1 MKNFITESE
10 IEQIALEI
18 LSTDLGYTVLYGPD
32 IAEGDRKER
41 DYTEVVLQQRLK
53 TAIDKFNPTI
63 PEEAREEAFKKALR
77 TVTVSLADNN
87 EHFHR
92 MLTEGVDV
100 IVYTPSS
107 PPLLPK
113 EEGSYRNNLEYSGL
127 LKQARELR
135 QKQTKAEEIF
145 WELVR
150 NRNFLNLKF
159 RRQHQIGSYIVDF
172 YCDEHRL
179 VIEFDGE
186 IHQLE
191 ERQKHDAKRDKF
203 LQSTGFKVLRFA
215 NDYFLNEPDKV
226 FEEIAVAIEPSP
238 TGRGQGEG
246 GTKSYKVWLI
256 DFENTNNNEFLAI
269 NQFTVV
275 ENHNNKRPDIVL
287 FVNGLPLVVIELKN
301 AADETADVK
310 AAYNQLQTYKQL
322 IPSLFNYNTFLLVS
336 DGWFAKAGTL
346 SSDYSRFMGWKTADG
361 ITVVDSQREP
371 EMEPMIKGLLNKAT
385 LLDVIRHFIV
395 FEKTKEKTIKKIAAY
410 HQYYA
415 VNKAIESTIRAASP
429 PVNVAIEPP
438 NNFGLPNVKDQP
450 QGDQRAGVVW
460 HTQGSGKSLSMVF
473 YTGKLV
479 LAEEM
484 NNPTILVLTDRNDLD
499 QQLFETFG
507 NCEQLIRQKPKQAE
521 SRDDLKDKLSVASGG
536 VIFTTIQKFLPETQG
551 AKYPELTNRR
561 NIVVIADEAHRS
573 QYDFIDGFAKN
584 MRDALPNATFIG
596 FTGTPIEKEDKNT
609 QAVFGNY
616 IDVYDIQQAVL
627 DGATVRIYYES
638 RLAKIEL
645 SESDQKILD
654 QRVEE
659 VTENDELT
667 EKQKRFA
674 KWASKEAVVGSVQR
688 LKQVALDLV
697 THFEQRLSAADGKGM
712 IVCMSRRICVEL
724 QNEIIKLKPHWYDA
738 ADDKGKI
745 KVIMTGSAS
754 DPLDWQEHIRNKP
767 RRKAIGDRLK
777 DPKDELKLVIVRDMW
792 LTGFDA
798 PCLHTLY
805 IDKPMNGHNLMQAIA
820 RVNRVF
826 GDKDGGLVVD
836 YIGIAQDLKKALA
849 IYTENQG
856 KGKLA
861 FDQEEAVAKM
871 LELYELVVDMFG
883 TFDYRKYFDLDPRLK
898 LNFILDAAN
907 HLLELKDE
915 DGRNGKQRFKDHVTN
930 LSKAFAISVPH
941 PKAFEIRDD
950 LAFFQAIKAR
960 FAKFD
965 ETQKK
970 QTNEEIETA
979 IRQIVNDA
987 IVSKEV
993 IDVFEAAGIKKPDIS
1008 ILSDEF
1014 MAEIQGM
1021 PRKNLALELLK
1032 RLLNNEIKNRS
1043 KTNLIQSKKFSEM
1056 LAQAV
1061 KRYQSGLIEAA
1072 AVIEELIKLAK
1083 DIRAADQRGE
1093 KLNLRVDESAFYDAL
1108 ADNPKAET
1116 ILGDDTLKAIAHEL
1130 VDSVRRNT
1138 SIDWQLKESVQAKLR
1153 VSVKRILRKYKY
1165 PPDDP
1170 ETGEY
1175 NVSVTKVLDQAEL
1188 LAEFWTNEK

>member
-1 MKNFITESE
+1 MANFITESE
-10 IEQIALEI
+10 IEQIALDI
-18 LSTDLGYTVLYGPD
+18 LSSDLGYTVLYGPD

-63 PEEAREEAFKKALR
+63 PVEAREEAFKKALR

-87 EHFHR
+87 EHFHK

-100 IVYTPSS
+100 KFSIGDG
-107 PPLLPK
+107 K
-113 EEGSYRNNLEYSGL
+113 
-127 LKQARELR
+127 
-135 QKQTKAEEIF
+135 TKT
-145 WELVR
+145 
-150 NRNFLNLKF
+150 
-159 RRQHQIGSYIVDF
+159 D
-172 YCDEHRL
+172 
-179 VIEFDGE
+179 
-186 IHQLE
+186 
-191 ERQKHDAKRDKF
+191 
-203 LQSTGFKVLRFA
+203 
-215 NDYFLNEPDKV
+215 
-226 FEEIAVAIEPSP
+226 
-238 TGRGQGEG
+238 
-246 GTKSYKVWLI
+246 KVWLI
-256 DFENTNNNEFLAI
+256 DFENPKNNEFLAI

-287 FVNGLPLVVIELKN
+287 FINGLPLVVIELKN
-301 AADETADVK
+301 ATDETADLK

-346 SSDYSRFMGWKTADG
+346 SSDYSRFMEWKTADG
-361 ITVVDSQREP
+361 ITIVDSKRQP
-371 EMEPMIKGLLNKAT
+371 EMEPMLKGFLNKET

-415 VNKAIESTIRAASP
+415 VNKAIESTIRASSI
-429 PVNVAIEPP
+429 PVSVLNEPP
-438 NNFGLPNVKDQP
+438 GKFGLLSVSDQP
-450 QGDQRAGVVW
+450 KGDKRAGVVW

-479 LAEEM
+479 LAEQM

-507 NCEQLIRQKPKQAE
+507 NCEQLIRQKPKQTE
-521 SRDDLKDKLSVASGG
+521 SRDDLREKLSVASGG
-536 VIFTTIQKFLPETQG
+536 VVFTTIQKFLPETTG
-551 AKYPELTNRR
+551 AKYPQLSNRR

-584 MRDALPNATFIG
+584 MRDALPNASFIG

-638 RLAKIEL
+638 RLAKIDL
-645 SESDQKILD
+645 SDTDQKILD

-688 LKQVALDLV
+688 LKQIALDIV

-871 LELYELVVDMFG
+871 LEFYELVVDMFG
-883 TFDYRKYFDLDPRLK
+883 SFEYQKYFDLDPRLK

-915 DGRNGKQRFKDHVTN
+915 DGRNGKQRFKDHLTN

-941 PKAFEIRDD
+941 QKAFEIRDD

-1043 KTNLIQSKKFSEM
+1043 RTNLIQSKKFSEM

-1093 KLNLRVDESAFYDAL
+1093 KLNLRVDELAFYDAL

-1153 VSVKRILRKYKY
+1153 VLVKRILRKYKY

-1175 NVSVTKVLDQAEL
+1175 NISVTKVLDQAEL

>member
-1 MKNFITESE
+1 MANFITESE
-10 IEQIALEI
+10 IEQIALDI
-18 LSTDLGYTVLYGPD
+18 LSSDLGYTVLYGPD

-77 TVTVSLADNN
+77 TITISLSDNN

-100 IVYTPSS
+100 
-107 PPLLPK
+107 
-113 EEGSYRNNLEYSGL
+113 
-127 LKQARELR
+127 
-135 QKQTKAEEIF
+135 
-145 WELVR
+145 
-150 NRNFLNLKF
+150 KF
-159 RRQHQIGSYIVDF
+159 SI
-172 YCDEHRL
+172 
-179 VIEFDGE
+179 
-186 IHQLE
+186 
-191 ERQKHDAKRDKF
+191 
-203 LQSTGFKVLRFA
+203 
-215 NDYFLNEPDKV
+215 
-226 FEEIAVAIEPSP
+226 
-238 TGRGQGEG
+238 GEG
-246 GTKSYKVWLI
+246 KTKTDKVWLI
-256 DFENTNNNEFLAI
+256 DFENPKKNEFLAI

-301 AADETADVK
+301 ATDESADVK

-322 IPSLFNYNTFLLVS
+322 IPSLFNYNTFLMVS

-346 SSDYSRFMGWKTADG
+346 SSDYSRFMEWKTADG

-371 EMEPMIKGLLNKAT
+371 EMEPMIKGLLNKTT

-415 VNKAIESTIRAASP
+415 VNKAIHSTIRASAPEYSATENP
-429 PVNVAIEPP
+429 EHFNLKSVD
-438 NNFGLPNVKDQP
+438 DQP
-450 QGDQRAGVVW
+450 RGDQRAGVVW

-521 SRDDLKDKLSVASGG
+521 NREDLKEKLSVASGG
-536 VIFTTIQKFLPETQG
+536 VVFTTIQKFLADTPG
-551 AKYPELTNRR
+551 AQYPLLSKRR

-584 MRDALPNATFIG
+584 MRDALPNASFIG

-638 RLAKIEL
+638 RLAKIDL
-645 SESDQKILD
+645 SEGDQAILD

-667 EKQKRFA
+667 ERQKRFA

-688 LKQVALDLV
+688 LKQIALDIV
-697 THFEQRLSAADGKGM
+697 THFEQRLSASEGKGM

-724 QNEIIKLKPHWYDA
+724 QNEIIKLKPNWYDA
-738 ADDKGKI
+738 DDDKGAI

-754 DPLDWQEHIRNKP
+754 DDLDWQEHIRNKP

-849 IYTENQG
+849 IYTENKG

-871 LELYELVVDMFG
+871 VELYELVADMFG
-883 TFDYRKYFDLDPRLK
+883 LFDYRRYFELDPRLK

-915 DGRNGKQRFKDHVTN
+915 DGRNGKQRFKDHVSN

-993 IDVFEAAGIKKPDIS
+993 IDVFESAGIKKPDIS

-1014 MAEIQGM
+1014 MSEIQGM

-1032 RLLNNEIKNRS
+1032 RLLNTEIKDRS
-1043 KTNLIQSKKFSEM
+1043 RTNLIQSKKFSEM

-1093 KLNLRVDESAFYDAL
+1093 KLNLRVDELAFYDAL

-1116 ILGDDTLKAIAHEL
+1116 ILGDETLKAIAHEL

-1153 VSVKRILRKYKY
+1153 VLVKRILRKYKY

-1170 ETGEY
+1170 ITGEY
-1175 NVSVTKVLDQAEL
+1175 NVSVNKVLDQAEL
-1188 LAEFWTNEK
+1188 LAEYWTIEK

>member
-1 MKNFITESE
+1 MAYFITESE
-10 IEQIALEI
+10 IEQIALDI
-18 LSTDLGYTVLYGPD
+18 LSDDLGYMVLYGPD

-63 PEEAREEAFKKALR
+63 PEEAKEEAFKKALR
-77 TVTVSLADNN
+77 TVTISLADNN

-100 IVYTPSS
+100 
-107 PPLLPK
+107 
-113 EEGSYRNNLEYSGL
+113 
-127 LKQARELR
+127 
-135 QKQTKAEEIF
+135 
-145 WELVR
+145 
-150 NRNFLNLKF
+150 KF
-159 RRQHQIGSYIVDF
+159 GI
-172 YCDEHRL
+172 
-179 VIEFDGE
+179 
-186 IHQLE
+186 
-191 ERQKHDAKRDKF
+191 
-203 LQSTGFKVLRFA
+203 
-215 NDYFLNEPDKV
+215 
-226 FEEIAVAIEPSP
+226 
-238 TGRGQGEG
+238 GEG
-246 GTKSYKVWLI
+246 KTKTDKVWLI
-256 DFENTNNNEFLAI
+256 DFDNPKNNEFLAI

-301 AADETADVK
+301 ATDETADVK

-322 IPSLFNYNTFLLVS
+322 VPSLFNYNTFLLVS

-346 SSDYSRFMGWKTADG
+346 SSDYSRFMEWKTADG
-361 ITVVDSQREP
+361 IAVVDSQREP
-371 EMEPMIKGLLNKAT
+371 EMEPMIKGLLNKET

-415 VNKAIESTIRAASP
+415 VNKAIESTIRAASLP
-429 PVNVAIEPP
+429 ENIANEPP
-438 NNFGLPNVKDQP
+438 THFGLPSVKDQP
-450 QGDQRAGVVW
+450 KGDQRAGVVW

-521 SRDDLKDKLSVASGG
+521 SRDDLREKLSVASGG
-536 VIFTTIQKFLPETQG
+536 VVFTTIQKFLPETTG
-551 AKYPELTNRR
+551 AKYPELSNRR

-584 MRDALPNATFIG
+584 MRDALPNASFIG

-638 RLAKIEL
+638 RLAKIDL
-645 SESDQKILD
+645 SDTDQKILD

-688 LKQVALDLV
+688 LKQIALDIV
-697 THFEQRLSAADGKGM
+697 THFEQRISAADGKGM

-871 LELYELVVDMFG
+871 IELYELVVDMFG
-883 TFDYRKYFDLDPRLK
+883 SFEFQKYFDLDPRLK

-941 PKAFEIRDD
+941 QKAFEIRDD

-1043 KTNLIQSKKFSEM
+1043 KKNLIQSKKFSEM

-1093 KLNLRVDESAFYDAL
+1093 KLNLRVDELAFYDAL

-1153 VSVKRILRKYKY
+1153 VLVKRILRKYKY

>member
-1 MKNFITESE
+1 MANFITESE
-10 IEQIALEI
+10 IEQIALDI
-18 LSTDLGYTVLYGPD
+18 LSNDLGYTVLYGPD

-63 PEEAREEAFKKALR
+63 PEEAKEEAFKKALR

-100 IVYTPSS
+100 
-107 PPLLPK
+107 
-113 EEGSYRNNLEYSGL
+113 
-127 LKQARELR
+127 
-135 QKQTKAEEIF
+135 
-145 WELVR
+145 
-150 NRNFLNLKF
+150 KF
-159 RRQHQIGSYIVDF
+159 SI
-172 YCDEHRL
+172 
-179 VIEFDGE
+179 
-186 IHQLE
+186 
-191 ERQKHDAKRDKF
+191 
-203 LQSTGFKVLRFA
+203 
-215 NDYFLNEPDKV
+215 
-226 FEEIAVAIEPSP
+226 
-238 TGRGQGEG
+238 GEG
-246 GTKSYKVWLI
+246 KTKTDKVWLI
-256 DFENTNNNEFLAI
+256 DFENPKNNEFLAI

-301 AADETADVK
+301 ATDETADVK

-322 IPSLFNYNTFLLVS
+322 VPSLFNYNTFLLVS

-346 SSDYSRFMGWKTADG
+346 SSDYSRFMEWKTADG
-361 ITVVDSQREP
+361 ITVVDSLREP
-371 EMEPMIKGLLNKAT
+371 EMEPMIKGLLNKTT

-429 PVNVAIEPP
+429 PENVVNEPP
-438 NNFGLPNVKDQP
+438 NNFGLLSVKDQP

-479 LAEEM
+479 LAEEL
-484 NNPTILVLTDRNDLD
+484 NNPTIVVLTDRNDLD

-521 SRDDLKDKLSVASGG
+521 SREDLREKLSVASGG
-536 VIFTTIQKFLPETQG
+536 VVFTTIQKFLPETTG
-551 AKYPELTNRR
+551 AKYPELSNRR

-584 MRDALPNATFIG
+584 MRDALPNASFIG

-645 SESDQKILD
+645 SDIDQKILD

-688 LKQVALDLV
+688 LKQIALDLV
-697 THFEQRLSAADGKGM
+697 NHFEQRLSAADGKGM

-883 TFDYRKYFDLDPRLK
+883 SFDFRKYFELDPRLK

-941 PKAFEIRDD
+941 QKAFEIRDD

-1043 KTNLIQSKKFSEM
+1043 RTNLIQSKKFSEM

-1093 KLNLRVDESAFYDAL
+1093 KLNLRVDELAFYDAL

-1116 ILGDDTLKAIAHEL
+1116 ILGNDTLKAIAHEL

-1138 SIDWQLKESVQAKLR
+1138 SIDWQLKKSVQAKLR
-1153 VSVKRILRKYKY
+1153 VLVKRILRKYKY

-1175 NVSVTKVLDQAEL
+1175 NISVTKVLDQAEL

>member
-10 IEQIALEI
+10 IEQIALDI
-18 LSTDLGYTVLYGPD
+18 LSDDLGYKVLYGPD
-32 IAEGDRKER
+32 IAEGDKKER
-41 DYTEVVLQQRLK
+41 DYNEVVLHKRLRN
-53 TAIDKFNPTI
+53 AIDEINPTI
-63 PEEAREEAFKKALR
+63 PEEAREEGFKKALR
-77 TVTVSLADNN
+77 SISINLFDNN
-87 EHFHR
+87 ENFHR

-100 IVYTPSS
+100 KFSIGTG
-107 PPLLPK
+107 K
-113 EEGSYRNNLEYSGL
+113 
-127 LKQARELR
+127 
-135 QKQTKAEEIF
+135 TKT
-145 WELVR
+145 
-150 NRNFLNLKF
+150 
-159 RRQHQIGSYIVDF
+159 D
-172 YCDEHRL
+172 
-179 VIEFDGE
+179 
-186 IHQLE
+186 
-191 ERQKHDAKRDKF
+191 
-203 LQSTGFKVLRFA
+203 
-215 NDYFLNEPDKV
+215 
-226 FEEIAVAIEPSP
+226 
-238 TGRGQGEG
+238 
-246 GTKSYKVWLI
+246 KVWLI
-256 DFENTNNNEFLAI
+256 DFEKPLNNEFLAV

-287 FVNGLPLVVIELKN
+287 FINGLPLIVIELKN
-301 AADETADVK
+301 ATDETADVK
-310 AAYNQLQTYKQL
+310 AAFNQLQTYKQL
-322 IPSLFNYNTFLLVS
+322 IPYLFTYNTFLLVS

-346 SSDYSRFMGWKTADG
+346 SSDYSRFMEWKTADG
-361 ITVVDSQREP
+361 ITVVDSKLEP
-371 EMEPMIKGLLNKAT
+371 EMEPMMKGLLNKTT

-415 VNKAIESTIRAASP
+415 VNKAIESTIRASSN
-429 PVNVAIEPP
+429 PVNVLNEPP
-438 NNFGLPNVKDQP
+438 SHFGFPDVSDQP
-450 QGDQRAGVVW
+450 KGDKRAGVVW

-521 SRDDLKDKLSVASGG
+521 NRDDLKEKLSVASGG
-536 VIFTTIQKFLPETQG
+536 VVFTTIQKFLPEQTG
-551 AKYPELTNRR
+551 GKYPELSSRR

-573 QYDFIDGFAKN
+573 QYDFIDGFARH
-584 MRDALPNATFIG
+584 MRDALPNASFIG

-609 QAVFGNY
+609 QSVFGNY

-645 SESDQKILD
+645 SAADQKVLD
-654 QRVEE
+654 ERVEE

-667 EKQKRFA
+667 DKQKRFA
-674 KWASKEAVVGSVQR
+674 KWASKEAVVGSVPR

-697 THFEQRLSAADGKGM
+697 THFEQRLSAAEGKGM

-754 DPLDWQEHIRNKP
+754 DPLDWQEHIRNKA

-826 GDKDGGLVVD
+826 GDKDGGLVID

-883 TFDYRKYFDLDPRLK
+883 SFDYKKYFGLDPRLK

-915 DGRNGKQRFKDHVTN
+915 DGRNGKQRFKEHVTN

-941 PKAFEIRDD
+941 EKAFEIRDD

-970 QTNEEIETA
+970 RTDEEIETA

-1014 MAEIQGM
+1014 LAEIQGM
-1021 PRKNLALELLK
+1021 PRKNLALELLQ

-1043 KTNLIQSKKFSEM
+1043 QTNLIQSKKFSEM

-1093 KLNLRVDESAFYDAL
+1093 KLNLRVDELAFYDAL
-1108 ADNPKAET
+1108 ADNPQAET
-1116 ILGDDTLKAIAHEL
+1116 ILGNDILKAIAHEL
-1130 VDSVRRNT
+1130 VDSVRKNT

-1153 VSVKRILRKYKY
+1153 VLVKRILRKYKY

-1170 ETGEY
+1170 TTGEY
-1175 NVSVTKVLDQAEL
+1175 TVSVTKVLDQAEL
-1188 LAEFWTNEK
+1188 LTNFWTKEN